1 MFDTNR
7 RLSWSR
13 KELGRSS
20 AIIGIGMVTGFKIAL
35 DAFFGMIFGWAVLP
49 FTGLYVTPAVTIAR
63 LLGRGF

>member
-1 MFDTNR
+1 
-7 RLSWSR
+7 
-13 KELGRSS
+13 
-20 AIIGIGMVTGFKIAL
+20 MVTGFKIAL